1 MVRKFKI
8 NKYKYEFRASEA
20 ENVGVLYLME
30 KKEPVCMAVFTNAS
44 ELPPP
49 REGLNGVIYTAH
61 PFEWF
66 DKVIDLLRN
75 EKPVYFTWD
84 ASAKMARITTD
95 EEPVGEEEHQSLMK
109 FLFGS

>member
-1 MVRKFKI
+1 MVRKYKI
-8 NKYKYEFRASEA
+8 NKYKYEFRASGG

-30 KKEPVCMAVFTNAS
+30 NKEPVCMAVFTHDS

-66 DKVIDLLRN
+66 NNIIDLLRN
-75 EKPVYFTWD
+75 EKPIYFTWD
-84 ASAKMARITTD
+84 ASAQMARITTD
-95 EEPVGEEEHQSLMK
+95 EEPVGEEEHQSLLK

>member
-1 MVRKFKI
+1 MVRKYKI
-8 NKYKYEFRASEA
+8 NKYKYEFRSSGA

-30 KKEPVCMAVFTNAS
+30 KKDPVCMAVFTHEQ

-49 REGLNGVIYTAH
+49 REGMNGVIYTAH

-66 DKVIDLLRN
+66 ANVIDLLRN

-84 ASAKMARITTD
+84 PSSKMARITSD
-95 EEPVGEEEHQSLMK
+95 EEPVGEEEHQGLIK
-109 FLFGS
+109 FLFGG